1 MTVAGVIVDY
11 EAAEGDMIVNYVM
24 VGAIAVGDVSFA
36 EGSNF
41 AEHGMTMGSEVAEG
55 GVAIVADDAIVG
67 GGMIVAVD
75 SDVAQELSSNPAV
88 AARATQLARWLYA
101 TTGITMATTTSWP
114 TPLAWA

>member
-1 MTVAGVIVDY
+1 
-11 EAAEGDMIVNYVM
+11 
-24 VGAIAVGDVSFA
+24 
-36 EGSNF
+36 
-41 AEHGMTMGSEVAEG
+41 VAEG

-114 TPLAWA
+114 TPQPWV